1 MKKKNKGRGSARETL
16 PFFPMTDN
24 HPQMPFKDQCILLG
38 KLLIIWIIA
47 ALVQAL

>member
-1 MKKKNKGRGSARETL
+1 MFASSLTITNNK
-16 PFFPMTDN
+16 MTH
-24 HPQMPFKDQCILLG
+24 HPQMPFKEQCILFG